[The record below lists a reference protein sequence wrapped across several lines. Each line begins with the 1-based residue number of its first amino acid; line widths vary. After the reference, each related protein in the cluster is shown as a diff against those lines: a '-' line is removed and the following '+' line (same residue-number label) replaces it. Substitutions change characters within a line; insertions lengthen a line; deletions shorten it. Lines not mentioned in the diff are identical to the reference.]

1 MLLGKNENVKENE
14 MKKKRNENMA
24 TCSIRSDYLK
34 LFFQIIVF
42 RINIDMR

>member
-1 MLLGKNENVKENE
+1 MLKKMRCISKEQ
-14 MKKKRNENMA
+14 RNENMA